1 MSYSFNARHGLILVR
16 AEVFGPHGTGT
27 LTLALDTGATTTT
40 INTGLLLAM
49 GYDPSLAAERV
60 EMTTGSGV
68 EYAPRLAV
76 VRIVALGQERLD
88 LNVIAHTLPPSAGVD
103 GLLGLD
109 FFRSQEL
116 NLDFRAG
123 ALSLS

>member
-1 MSYSFNARHGLILVR
+1 MSYSFNARHGLILIR

-40 INTGLLLAM
+40 INSGLLVAM
-49 GYDPSLAAERV
+49 GYDPSLAPERV
-60 EMTTGSGV
+60 EMTTGSAV

-76 VRIVALGQERLD
+76 MRIVALGQERLGF
-88 LNVIAHTLPPSAGVD
+88 NVIAHTLPPSAGVD

-116 NLDFRAG
+116 NLNFRTG
-123 ALSLS
+123 MILLN

>member
-1 MSYSFNARHGLILVR
+1 MVLSTR
-16 AEVFGPHGTGT
+16 
-27 LTLALDTGATTTT
+27 
-40 INTGLLLAM
+40 
-49 GYDPSLAAERV
+49 RV
-60 EMTTGSGV
+60 LRWCE
-68 EYAPRLAV
+68 
-76 VRIVALGQERLD
+76 IVALGQERLD

>member
-76 VRIVALGQERLD
+76 VRIVALD
-88 LNVIAHTLPPSAGVD
+88 KSAWI
-103 GLLGLD
+103 LM
-109 FFRSQEL
+109 
-116 NLDFRAG
+116 
-123 ALSLS
+123 